1 MVRSTYKSNL
11 STDEKVL
18 MGIVRTAEIFKRAH
32 AGVFKRHGLSFPQY
46 NVLRVLEASANG
58 RNTIGEVGRIML
70 VPGANMTGIAKR
82 MEKQGFIRRN
92 SDLRDE
98 RVTMLE
104 ITLKGRSVPQPDSK
118 GKGRV
123 AGTHARRVFSGRETA
138 ASPCGPETDPE
149 ERSVCTGKLHF
160 SCTGRVV
167 STESEEACHENQ
179 GSRGP

>member
-82 MEKQGFIRRN
+82 MEKQGFIRRT

-104 ITLKGRSVPQPDSK
+104 ITLKGKSVLSRIQREKDEWLERMLD
-118 GKGRV
+118 G
-123 AGTHARRVFSGRETA
+123 FSQ
-138 ASPCGPETDPE
+138 E
-149 ERSVCTGKLHF
+149 ERLQLL
-160 SCTGRVV
+160 RVV
-167 STESEEACHENQ
+167 QRLIRKNVRFARGSSTSPAQ
-179 GSRGP
+179 VA

>member
-32 AGVFKRHGLSFPQY
+32 AGVFKKHGLSFPQY

-58 RNTIGEVGRIML
+58 RNMIGEVGRIML

-82 MEKQGFIRRN
+82 MEKQGFIRRT

-104 ITLKGRSVPQPDSK
+104 ITPK
-118 GKGRV
+118 GKRTLSQIQREKDEWLERMLEGFSREERLQLLRVVQRLIRKNVRFARV
-123 AGTHARRVFSGRETA
+123 A
-138 ASPCGPETDPE
+138 
-149 ERSVCTGKLHF
+149 
-160 SCTGRVV
+160 
-167 STESEEACHENQ
+167 
-179 GSRGP
+179 